1 MCAESVSS
9 APDRPDPH
17 AGSARAEPVAHSFCR
32 EEITHSEMHVC
43 SHQHEAQPRFVAG
56 RSAGCTATFSCHCLL
71 SYEIV
76 GNFWKHV
83 THFPTQ
89 RHKNRALSDELMSG
103 PGWLYSH
110 EDVHGGEVDKQCP
123 PQHGPQ
129 APLPLCPPSPSFTL
143 LPVDLS

>member
-17 AGSARAEPVAHSFCR
+17 AGSARAEPGAHSFCR
-32 EEITHSEMHVC
+32 EEVTGSEMRVC
-43 SHQHEAQPRFVAG
+43 SHQHEAQSRFVAG
-56 RSAGCTATFSCHCLL
+56 SSAGCTATFSCHCLL

-110 EDVHGGEVDKQCP
+110 EDVHGVRWTNSALHSTGPRHHCLCVHP
-123 PQHGPQ
+123 PHH
-129 APLPLCPPSPSFTL
+129 LLCCQWT
-143 LPVDLS
+143 